1 MSAQFGIVCGK
12 CTLWCNALCG
22 QQYGQCVMLSYS
34 VGSVH
39 TIMCG
44 IVV

>member
-12 CTLWCNALCG
+12 CTLCG
-22 QQYGQCVMLSYS
+22 QQYGLCVMLRYS